1 MTTIIDERVK
11 VFLESWNLRGGELD
25 TTASCQV
32 CGRDLV
38 DGKFAL
44 VDGVLM
50 CLECREHEPNGET
63 GSASSRP

>member
-1 MTTIIDERVK
+1 MNVIEQRVK

-25 TTASCQV
+25 TKASCQV

-44 VDGVLM
+44 VDGVLV
-50 CLECREHEPNGET
+50 CIKCKDEDRTED
-63 GSASSRP
+63 